1 MSEYSIDEKIIE
13 PGSNEIE
20 IMRFVISGNIY
31 GINVA
36 KVKEIMLCEPVQS
49 MPHVHFAVEG
59 IFKPRDLVLT
69 VIDLPSFLKKST
81 VEKTEKDLFIV
92 TSFNNLSIAFRVHS
106 VEGISRISWRDIH
119 SPDATVASSSGA
131 ILTGI
136 TQIGK
141 DIISILDF
149 EKIIM
154 DIAPETGIQVGEVD
168 TLGQRNNNSAAIW
181 VAEDSTLLTKLIHT
195 SLEKAKYENVTMF
208 ANGAELW
215 KALGEIKDRENL
227 DDYVKLV
234 ITDLEM
240 PEMDG
245 HMLIKLIKE
254 DKDFKKLPV
263 VIFSSLISEQMREKG
278 KQVGADEQLSKPE
291 IGKLVGIID
300 RFVN

>member
-1 MSEYSIDEKIIE
+1 MSEYSIDDKIIE

-20 IMRFVISGNIY
+20 IMRFIIGGNTY

-36 KVKEIMLCEPVQS
+36 KVKEIMLCQPVQS

-59 IFKPRDLVLT
+59 IFKPREMVLT
-69 VIDLPSFLKKST
+69 VIDLPSFLSQNA
-81 VEKTEKDLFIV
+81 VEKSEKDLFIV

-106 VEGISRISWRDIH
+106 VEGISRISWQDIH

-136 TQIGK
+136 TQIGD

-149 EKIIM
+149 EKIVM
-154 DIAPETGIQVGEVD
+154 DIAPETGIQVGEVE
-168 TLGQRNNNSAAIW
+168 TLGERDKSTVPIW
-181 VAEDSTLLTKLIHT
+181 VAEDSTLLTQLIRT

-215 KALGEIKDRENL
+215 NSLKEIKGKENWRE
-227 DDYVKLV
+227 YVKII

-254 DKDFKKLPV
+254 DADFKEMPV
-263 VIFSSLISEQMREKG
+263 IIFSSLISEQMRIKG

-300 RFVN
+300 KFIN